1 MNIFVG
7 NLSRQVSEE
16 DLKSCFMAYGCVSS
30 VVMTGD
36 SCLNF
41 SAPRRNSQ
49 YTRREAQGYA
59 YIEMPDQTEALAAI
73 LGVQGTQIGG
83 LVVTVVEAKPM
94 EKKKPRAMIRSN
106 RR

>member
-7 NLSRQVSEE
+7 NLSHKVSED
-16 DLKSCFMAYGCVSS
+16 DLKSCFTAYGCVSS
-30 VVMTGD
+30 VVMTSD

-59 YIEMPDQTEALAAI
+59 YVEMPDKTEALAAI
-73 LGVQGTQIGG
+73 LGVQGTQMGG
-83 LVVTVVEAKPM
+83 RVVTVVEAKPM
-94 EKKKPRAMIRSN
+94 EKKRPEVVTRS